1 VDQFCCPEV
10 DQICWPLTLGGL
22 VGITAGCAFVDTW
35 AAVVIG
41 MVCGILVYWGVGF
54 IEKKLKLDDVVGAVS
69 VHGLCGV
76 WGTIAVGLFD
86 MQDGLFYSWTL
97 KLVGVQIIGVLTCFV
112 WTVVSTYLL
121 IKIISMF
128 AGGLRVSRE
137 AEIMGLN
144 YSEHGAGSGLLDTMR
159 AIQRVIETGD
169 VSNKIERDDIDD
181 ASELI
186 ISVNNLFQELRQTAE
201 IADQI
206 ANGNL
211 DIKII
216 PKSKQD
222 ILGNAL
228 KKMIENLKKMIGKF
242 IHASQEIEKTVKTL
256 NTSAVD
262 LDHVNHE
269 LLSSVEH
276 GLRVA
281 QESIESAQ
289 IMKKQ
294 ADNGHIV
301 KQEAVMHMENVRT
314 ILDNLMCCVSESSMP
329 IRSWRYFQAREKML
343 SLLATSDQEAFTH
356 GN

>member
-1 VDQFCCPEV
+1 
-10 DQICWPLTLGGL
+10 
-22 VGITAGCAFVDTW
+22 
-35 AAVVIG
+35 
-41 MVCGILVYWGVGF
+41 
-54 IEKKLKLDDVVGAVS
+54 
-69 VHGLCGV
+69 
-76 WGTIAVGLFD
+76 
-86 MQDGLFYSWTL
+86 
-97 KLVGVQIIGVLTCFV
+97 
-112 WTVVSTYLL
+112 
-121 IKIISMF
+121 
-128 AGGLRVSRE
+128 
-137 AEIMGLN
+137 
-144 YSEHGAGSGLLDTMR
+144 
-159 AIQRVIETGD
+159 
-169 VSNKIERDDIDD
+169 
-181 ASELI
+181 
-186 ISVNNLFQELRQTAE
+186 
-201 IADQI
+201 
-206 ANGNL
+206 
-211 DIKII
+211 
-216 PKSKQD
+216 
-222 ILGNAL
+222 
-228 KKMIENLKKMIGKF
+228 MIENLKKMIGKF

-329 IRSWRYFQAREKML
+329 IRRWRYFQAREKML